1 MCLPATWF
9 LEVMTLCSLEWLL
22 IWVDPVMLFNWPDQ
36 QKVFHTKCTW
46 MTSHQSVVPLKFLQ
60 AYWYWEP
67 LATISHLN
75 TGSELVKVPIVLLF
89 GVSIAQKCTFFF
101 WGAIFF
107 FWNGQNQKEKIC
119 TQKKKMHKKKKSA
132 PKEKKCIFR
141 LTGLRFE
148 QGQST
153 YSCKCTV

>member
-22 IWVDPVMLFNWPDQ
+22 IWVDPVMLFDWPDQ

-46 MTSHQSVVPLKFLQ
+46 MTSHQSVVPLKFLK

-67 LATISHLN
+67 LATISALKCFHN
-75 TGSELVKVPIVLLF
+75 VCIIASKSRHSSFIWGKHCTKVHF
-89 GVSIAQKCTFFF
+89 SSFDMA
-101 WGAIFF
+101 
-107 FWNGQNQKEKIC
+107 KI
-119 TQKKKMHKKKKSA
+119 KKKKFAPKRKKMSQKKKSA

-141 LTGLRFE
+141 LTGPWCVCSE
-148 QGQST
+148 
-153 YSCKCTV
+153 

>member
-1 MCLPATWF
+1 MHLPHLRGSCHVSLTFAIREILATF

-67 LATISHLN
+67 LATISTLEYWIRASKSTHSSSIWGKHCTKVHFFLL
-75 TGSELVKVPIVLLF
+75 GSNFLLL
-89 GVSIAQKCTFFF
+89 K
-101 WGAIFF
+101 WP
-107 FWNGQNQKEKIC
+107 
-119 TQKKKMHKKKKSA
+119 KSKRKNLH
-132 PKEKKCIFR
+132 PKEKKCAKRKKVRQKKKNAF
-141 LTGLRFE
+141 LD
-148 QGQST
+148 
-153 YSCKCTV
+153 